1 MIVIQSRWPSI
12 VGHKSVRRRCCQP
25 PSLALIVSAGAPQL
39 RTRPLF
45 ARAFRPAGLL
55 AYFTPTQWG
64 DGCQAEHVTS
74 ALVANRMSSERS
86 ARKDHRADPP
96 RSAQPRRTRAAL
108 TYCPA
113 IA

>member
-12 VGHKSVRRRCCQP
+12 VGHKSVRRRCCRP

-55 AYFTPTQWG
+55 AYFTPTQWD
-64 DGCQAEHVTS
+64 DGCQAEHMTS
-74 ALVANRMSSERS
+74 ALGHSRRLGVGRES
-86 ARKDHRADPP
+86 ACLPIPDIDLPLADSQ
-96 RSAQPRRTRAAL
+96 R
-108 TYCPA
+108 PA
-113 IA
+113 VGAI